1 MIKSISLLIVLGIC
15 QESPRGFALR
25 AARIQIS
32 GIGYPNT
39 TGLQSMDYRISDD
52 ITDPPDEKSC
62 YTENCFAYLM
72 GSCCYEP
79 ISDLPQIGKLPCKD
93 SGFITFGST
102 HTRRV

>member
-1 MIKSISLLIVLGIC
+1 MIRDDKIDILVDCTGIC
-15 QESPRGFALR
+15 QGIASGFCPR
-25 AARIQIS
+25 AAPIQIS

-72 GSCCYEP
+72 GSAVMSQFQIFLKLANYLVK
-79 ISDLPQIGKLPCKD
+79 IQDL
-93 SGFITFGST
+93 
-102 HTRRV
+102 